1 MARRYRGCCRGVAAA
16 QPGRPIVPPMPIA
29 RLSDVLR
36 SPWLLLA
43 LALLALAAV
52 AILIVLLAPDT
63 TPAGG
68 GPWSQ
73 VRMGR

>member
-1 MARRYRGCCRGVAAA
+1 
-16 QPGRPIVPPMPIA
+16 MPIA

-36 SPWLLLA
+36 WPWLRLARALLA
-43 LALLALAAV
+43 LALVAALV
-52 AILIVLLAPDT
+52 VLLAPDT
-63 TPAGG
+63 APAGG

>member
-1 MARRYRGCCRGVAAA
+1 
-16 QPGRPIVPPMPIA
+16 MPIA

-36 SPWLLLA
+36 SPWLRLT
-43 LALLALAAV
+43 LALLALALV
-52 AILIVLLAPDT
+52 AALIVLVAPDAA
-63 TPAGG
+63 PSGR

>member
-1 MARRYRGCCRGVAAA
+1 
-16 QPGRPIVPPMPIA
+16 MPIA

>member
-1 MARRYRGCCRGVAAA
+1 
-16 QPGRPIVPPMPIA
+16 MPIA
-29 RLSDVLR
+29 RLADVLR

-52 AILIVLLAPDT
+52 AALVVLVAPDT
-63 TPAGG
+63 APACGDG

-73 VRMGR
+73 MRMGH

>member
-1 MARRYRGCCRGVAAA
+1 
-16 QPGRPIVPPMPIA
+16 MPIA

-36 SPWLLLA
+36 SPWLRLA
-43 LALLALAAV
+43 LALLALAFV
-52 AILIVLLAPDT
+52 AALVVLLVPDT
-63 TPAGG
+63 APGGG

>member
-1 MARRYRGCCRGVAAA
+1 
-16 QPGRPIVPPMPIA
+16 MPIA

-36 SPWLLLA
+36 SPWLRLA
-43 LALLALAAV
+43 LALLALALV
-52 AILIVLLAPDT
+52 AALVVLVAPDT
-63 TPAGG
+63 APAGG

>member
-1 MARRYRGCCRGVAAA
+1 
-16 QPGRPIVPPMPIA
+16 MPIA
-29 RLSDVLR
+29 ALSDVLR
-36 SPWLLLA
+36 SPWLRLALAMLA
-43 LALLALAAV
+43 LALV
-52 AILIVLLAPDT
+52 ATLIILLAPDT